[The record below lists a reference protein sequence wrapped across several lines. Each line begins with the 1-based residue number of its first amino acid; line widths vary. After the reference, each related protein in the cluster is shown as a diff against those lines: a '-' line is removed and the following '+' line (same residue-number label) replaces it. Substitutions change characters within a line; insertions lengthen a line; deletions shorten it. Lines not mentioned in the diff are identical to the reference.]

1 MPLAPLAASIAHPHS
16 MPLRYF
22 ISDLHLDGTA
32 SPRSEKF
39 KYFLSKLSDAA
50 RDGPV
55 ELYIVGD
62 LFEFWYEY
70 RPQIFA
76 LYANDLNALE
86 RAWKSGVNIFLFYGN
101 RDFAYGDYVL
111 KRFGATVLGDGAS
124 VELNDSRRAWLE
136 HGDLLCT
143 SDLRYLRFR
152 KIIRGPFVRV
162 LFRLLPWR
170 AALKQIEKIRAR
182 TLSDKKQKD
191 ANVFGIDLD
200 AARARLA
207 ERQCQL
213 LICGHTHAHKMEDL
227 GAGLRLIVLPPWCD
241 HASGYVND
249 GMTFKTFEVGDDVEI

>member
-1 MPLAPLAASIAHPHS
+1 MPLAPLAAPIDHHHS

-22 ISDLHLDGTA
+22 ISDLHLDGTP

-39 KYFLSKLSDAA
+39 KHFLKQLSNAA

-70 RPQIFA
+70 RAQIFK
-76 LYANDLNALE
+76 LYADDLNALE
-86 RAWKSGVNIFLFYGN
+86 CAWKAGVKIFLFYGN

-111 KRFGATVLGDGAS
+111 QRFGATVLGDGAS

-143 SDLRYLRFR
+143 HDTRYLRFR
-152 KIIRGPFVRV
+152 KIIRGPFVRA

-170 AALKQIEKIRAR
+170 SALKQIEKIRAR
-182 TLSDKKQKD
+182 TLSDKKQN
-191 ANVFGIDLD
+191 AATVFGIDLD
-200 AARARLA
+200 AARARLQ
-207 ERQCQL
+207 EHHCQL
-213 LICGHTHAHKMEDL
+213 LLCGHTHAHKMEDL
-227 GAGLRLIVLPPWCD
+227 GAGLRLIVLPPWCEL
-241 HASGYVND
+241 AGGYVND
-249 GMTFKTFEVGDDVEI
+249 GLAFKSFEVGA